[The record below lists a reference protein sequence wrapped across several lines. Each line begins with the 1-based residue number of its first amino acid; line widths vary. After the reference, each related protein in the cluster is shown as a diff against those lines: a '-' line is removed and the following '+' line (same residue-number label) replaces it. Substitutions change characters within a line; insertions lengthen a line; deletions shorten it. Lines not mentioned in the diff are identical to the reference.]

1 MAVQV
6 ETSDGPVP
14 AVCFAEDGT
23 QECVPNLEK
32 ACAVVQPEATNP
44 ADEVIDSPEAVDDS
58 DASGDEESKDDS
70 RLPNGDA
77 EATPPEGST
86 TYPVVRDPTVEK
98 LMSSFGSTAQ
108 HMKEEIL
115 ETLQSRLDTVNSVTE
130 SNPAE
135 EDAIK
140 RLAVL
145 KLAIQKSVCEASSSS
160 KPASSS
166 TARVAEATR
175 KSPSPLQERLSAE
188 RSPPPAVVAAAKSVP
203 KAATPEKQPAQ
214 NANEPQQPASP
225 CCGMRRTLNR
235 KGATQEANTAA
246 AARRKG
252 DRAVENVLK
261 ILEPHETAEDKL
273 GALLQHYLGFQE
285 GWWQTQGSLQ
295 RAERQVRQLS
305 REKEQLQGECNRALL
320 AKSKLEGLCRELQRQ
335 GKLIKE
341 ECMLRIREEEEKRK
355 EVAGKFQATL
365 MDITAVLEENQTRSL
380 QLKNENSDLVQKL
393 KSLIDHYDLWEKN
406 VDKVLQQ
413 KELQVQ
419 VATTHLQR
427 AQGQLQQ
434 ERQQFL
440 REKQTVLQQ
449 VVDSQRQTC
458 EQSAREA
465 SLRQELSLYTSKYEE
480 FQGALSQSNQVFRS
494 FKADMD
500 KMTKKIKKLEKETV
514 QWKMRW
520 ESSNTALV
528 GLSTEK
534 QNRDKELVAAQQRV
548 ITLEKLCRALQLERN
563 ELSQKVKGGDAAT
576 AGTTGAAEVLE
587 QEAGS
592 CEAAQWK

>member
-1 MAVQV
+1 M
-6 ETSDGPVP
+6 ES
-14 AVCFAEDGT
+14 
-23 QECVPNLEK
+23 
-32 ACAVVQPEATNP
+32 ACAEVQPEATNP
-44 ADEVIDSPEAVDDS
+44 TDEVIGSPEAVDDDS
-58 DASGDEESKDDS
+58 DASGDEESRDET

-77 EATPPEGST
+77 EATPPEGSA
-86 TYPVVRDPTVEK
+86 TYPTVRDPTVEK

-115 ETLQSRLDTVNSVTE
+115 ETLQSRLDTVNSATE

-160 KPASSS
+160 KPAGSS

-188 RSPPPAVVAAAKSVP
+188 RLSAERSPPPAVLAAAKSVP
-203 KAATPEKQPAQ
+203 KATTPEKQPVQ
-214 NANEPQQPASP
+214 NANVPEQPASP

-235 KGATQEANTAA
+235 KGVTQEANTAA

-273 GALLQHYLGFQE
+273 AALLQHYLGIQE

-449 VVDSQRQTC
+449 VADSQRQTC
-458 EQSAREA
+458 EQAAREA
-465 SLRQELSLYTSKYEE
+465 NLRQELSLYTSKYEE

-500 KMTKKIKKLEKETV
+500 KMSKKIKKLEKETV
-514 QWKMRW
+514 QWKLRW
-520 ESSNTALV
+520 ESSNNALV

-534 QNRDKELVAAQQRV
+534 QNREKELVAAQQRV

-576 AGTTGAAEVLE
+576 TSTTGAAEVLE
-587 QEAGS
+587 QEACS

>member
-1 MAVQV
+1 MAVQIQ
-6 ETSDGPVP
+6 TSEVSVS
-14 AVCFAEDGT
+14 AVCPAEDAT
-23 QECVPNLEK
+23 EECVPNLES
-32 ACAVVQPEATNP
+32 ES
-44 ADEVIDSPEAVDDS
+44 ADEQTEMHPTEEDSSTVDDPDVS
-58 DASGDEESKDDS
+58 EEAEPRDDS
-70 RLPNGDA
+70 SLPNGEA
-77 EATPPEGST
+77 EAAEAAATH
-86 TYPVVRDPTVEK
+86 PVVRDPSVEK
-98 LMSSFGSTAQ
+98 LMCSFSNTAQ
-108 HMKEEIL
+108 HMKQEIMEAL
-115 ETLQSRLDTVNSVTE
+115 KSRLDTVNSVTE
-130 SNPAE
+130 GNPAE

-140 RLAVL
+140 KLAVL
-145 KLAIQKSVCEASSSS
+145 KLAIQKSASEAASSS
-160 KPASSS
+160 KPACSS
-166 TARVAEATR
+166 TARAVEGTR

-203 KAATPEKQPAQ
+203 KAPSPEKQQPAQ
-214 NANEPQQPASP
+214 NAHVPEQPASP
-225 CCGMRRTLNR
+225 CCGMRRSLNR
-235 KGATQEANTAA
+235 KAATQETNCAA
-246 AARRKG
+246 GSKRKG

-261 ILEPHETAEDKL
+261 FLEPHETAEEKL

-285 GWWQTQGSLQ
+285 SWWHTQGNLQ

-406 VDKVLQQ
+406 VDKVVQQ

-427 AQGQLQQ
+427 AQTQLQQ

-440 REKQTVLQQ
+440 REKQAVLQQ
-449 VVDSQRQTC
+449 VADSQRQAC
-458 EQSAREA
+458 EQAAREA
-465 SLRQELSLYTSKYEE
+465 HLRQELCLYTSKYEE

-500 KMTKKIKKLEKETV
+500 KMSKKIKKLEKETV
-514 QWKMRW
+514 QWKTRW
-520 ESSNTALV
+520 ESSNAALV
-528 GLSTEK
+528 DLSTEK
-534 QNRDKELVAAQQRV
+534 QKRDKDLVAAQQRV

-563 ELSQKVKGGDAAT
+563 QLSQKVKGGDAHA
-576 AGTTGAAEVLE
+576 TGAAEVVE
-587 QEAGS
+587 QQAES
-592 CEAAQWK
+592 CEVSH